1 MSAYLLAKI
10 RGKLSRMVEDAD
22 LDRLVGVDPD
32 AVSQR
37 LRTSSYAEALGETW
51 DRASDRLRQTF
62 LDDVANLIHSLYGS
76 ERRLIIDVLARYRVE
91 NLKTIIRAQLHRIPA
106 DEVKVH
112 LFSIAWEDVNY
123 LQLLELP
130 GLEAVIR
137 ALPWEEYRTR
147 LDGVHRQVGDKRAAF
162 PYEAELDALYLER
175 LIHQYQ
181 SGPAS
186 ARKVLKSRVLK
197 ELLSWAFRLKGYG
210 RSFPEL
216 VNILPDF
223 RPVVPPEEMRHIVE
237 DNEGWRG
244 VARFLGPALED
255 ELERMDKFDLAAIEN
270 LFDRKLME
278 VTRESFVM
286 TPFGMGVVVGY
297 IYLKE
302 RELSRLIEIIEQVQ
316 RKAQGETADVH
327 H

>member
-22 LDRLVGVDPD
+22 LDRLVGTDLD

-51 DRASDRLRQTF
+51 GRASDRLRQAF
-62 LDDVANLIHSLYGS
+62 LDDVADLIHSLYGR
-76 ERRLIIDVLARYRVE
+76 ERTLLMDMLARYRIE
-91 NLKTIIRAQLHRIPA
+91 NLKTIIRAQLHHIPA
-106 DEVKVH
+106 DEVKGH
-112 LFSIAWEDVNY
+112 LFSIAWEDVDY
-123 LQLLELP
+123 LHLLELP

-147 LDGVHRQVGDKRAAF
+147 LDAVHRQVGDKRVVF
-162 PYEAELDALYLER
+162 PYEAELDAIYLQR

-186 ARKVLKSRVLK
+186 AHRILKTRVLK
-197 ELLSWAFRLKGYG
+197 ELLSWAFRLKHYG

-223 RPVVPPEEMRHIVE
+223 RPLIQPEELRHIVE

-244 VARFLGPALED
+244 VAQFLGPMLGD
-255 ELERMDKFDLAAIEN
+255 ELKRMDKFDLAAIEN

-297 IYLKE
+297 VYLKE
-302 RELSRLIEIIEQVQ
+302 RELSRLIEIIEQVR
-316 RKAQGETADVH
+316 RKAQGGANVH